1 MNELTDWVF
10 TLKLDKED
18 IQKALDKVKSTP
30 TQEVWDKAGGTDY
43 SRSCFILRRLAS
55 VLGMAKVSAEYGEI
69 SKMFSTLRMEDTETI
84 FLIGCL
90 RYTYGVRDKIDYYN
104 IFLREVEQTL
114 ISRKEDYENLLMG
127 LYD

>member
-1 MNELTDWVF
+1 MSKLVDWVF

-18 IQKALDKVKSTP
+18 IQQALDKVKSTP

-69 SKMFSTLRMEDTETI
+69 SKMFSTLSVEDTETI

-114 ISRKEDYENLLMG
+114 ISRKEDYENLLRG